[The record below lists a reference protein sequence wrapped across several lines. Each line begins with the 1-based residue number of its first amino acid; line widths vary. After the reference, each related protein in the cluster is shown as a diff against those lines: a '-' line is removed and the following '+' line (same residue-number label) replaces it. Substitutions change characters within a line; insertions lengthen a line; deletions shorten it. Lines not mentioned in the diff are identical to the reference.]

1 MTTTSKKQKIMLE
14 EECSMN
20 NKERYEQIKNSLEG
34 LGTNPEQKYT
44 HKEIIDRLIA
54 LENALLAGVY
64 EKNHA
69 ENMRPQDLTKHFATL
84 AEEFG
89 LDNSDIYQRFLKNMY
104 ELDRTVKGLI
114 AGQKGEHL
122 TRSYL
127 RPLTY
132 DPNVKILYNIALE
145 NEGMKTEYD
154 AIVIAPYGLFVVE
167 VKNWSGDVTL
177 THDGFLTRNGRS
189 STNLAAC
196 MLVKETLLRNCL
208 GEMFP
213 TYYHSVLLIPENKT
227 RLKDE
232 YHQISIAYGASIANS
247 IRFCSGTR
255 VEMSPRRV
263 DAIAK
268 RLCFNSVEQLSPC
281 PVRCDVI
288 IDDFAM
294 LMAQMEAASNE
305 EVEQDDDGTIEVTVT
320 ANIEMSPNSGEV
332 LSHKLDNLSNVDWKR
347 IGKITA
353 GITAVLFTGFVA
365 GCAIGGK
372 CKKFYKTGE

>member
-1 MTTTSKKQKIMLE
+1 
-14 EECSMN
+14 MN
-20 NKERYEQIKNSLEG
+20 TARYEQIKSALSG
-34 LGTNPEQKYT
+34 LGTDVTQKYA

-69 ENMRPQDLTKHFATL
+69 ENMRPQDLTKHFAAL

-89 LDNSDIYQRFLKNMY
+89 LDNSDTYQRFLKNMD
-104 ELDRTVKGLI
+104 ELDHTVKGLI

-132 DPNVKILYNIALE
+132 DSNVKVLYNIALE
-145 NEGMKTEYD
+145 NEEMKTEYD
-154 AIVIAPYGLFVVE
+154 AIIIAPYGLFVVE
-167 VKNWSGDVTL
+167 VKNWSGNVTL
-177 THDGFLTRNGRS
+177 THDGFLTRNGCS
-189 STNLAAC
+189 INLAAR
-196 MLVKETLLRNCL
+196 MLVKETLLRDCL

-227 RLKDE
+227 HLKDE

-247 IRFCSGTR
+247 IRFCSGR
-255 VEMSPRRV
+255 RAEMSPRQI

-288 IDDFAM
+288 INDFAM
-294 LMAQMEAASNE
+294 LMAQMEAASADMVE
-305 EVEQDDDGTIEVTVT
+305 EDDDNTVEVTVR
-320 ANIEMSPNSGEV
+320 ADIEVSPDITDM
-332 LSHKLDNLSNVDWKR
+332 LDCWKESLRNMNWKR
-347 IGKITA
+347 VGKITA
-353 GITAVLFTGFVA
+353 GIAATLLTGLIA
-365 GCAIGGK
+365 GHTLGK
-372 CKKFYKTGE
+372 KNK

>member
-1 MTTTSKKQKIMLE
+1 MLDFNHQIHRDGGRGHIM
-14 EECSMN
+14 N
-20 NKERYEQIKNSLEG
+20 HDRYEQIKNSLSG
-34 LGTNPEQKYT
+34 LGTDADQRYT
-44 HKEIIDRLIA
+44 HKEIIDRLIK

-69 ENMRPQDLTKHFATL
+69 ENMRPQDLTKHFAAL

-89 LDNSDIYQRFLKNMY
+89 LDNNDTYQRFLKNMG

-122 TRSYL
+122 AKSAL

-132 DPNVKILYNIALE
+132 DPNVKVLYNISLE

-177 THDGFLTRNGRS
+177 THDGFLTRNGRY
-189 STNLAAC
+189 STNLAAR
-196 MLVKETLLRNCL
+196 MLVKETLLRDCL

-213 TYYHSVLLIPENKT
+213 TYYHGVLLIPENKT

-255 VEMSPRRV
+255 AEMSPRRI

-268 RLCFNSVEQLSPC
+268 RLCFNNVEQRSQC

-294 LMAQMEAASNE
+294 LMAQMEAASSD
-305 EVEQDDDGTIEVTVT
+305 VKDPDDDDEVEVTVR
-320 ANIEMSPNSGEV
+320 AEVEVSPDITGAFNRCQAT
-332 LSHKLDNLSNVDWKR
+332 LRNVNWKHV
-347 IGKITA
+347 GKIAA
-353 GITAVLFTGFVA
+353 GITATLLTGLVA
-365 GCAIGGK
+365 GHTLGK
-372 CKKFYKTGE
+372 KYK

>member
-1 MTTTSKKQKIMLE
+1 M
-14 EECSMN
+14 
-20 NKERYEQIKNSLEG
+20 
-34 LGTNPEQKYT
+34 
-44 HKEIIDRLIA
+44 
-54 LENALLAGVY
+54 
-64 EKNHA
+64 
-69 ENMRPQDLTKHFATL
+69 
-84 AEEFG
+84 
-89 LDNSDIYQRFLKNMY
+89 
-104 ELDRTVKGLI
+104 
-114 AGQKGEHL
+114 
-122 TRSYL
+122 
-127 RPLTY
+127 
-132 DPNVKILYNIALE
+132 
-145 NEGMKTEYD
+145 
-154 AIVIAPYGLFVVE
+154 
-167 VKNWSGDVTL
+167 
-177 THDGFLTRNGRS
+177 
-189 STNLAAC
+189 
-196 MLVKETLLRNCL
+196 
-208 GEMFP
+208 
-213 TYYHSVLLIPENKT
+213 LLIPENKT

-232 YHQISIAYGASIANS
+232 YHQIPIAYGESIANS

-255 VEMSPRRV
+255 VEMSPRRI

-353 GITAVLFTGFVA
+353 GITAVLFTSFIA